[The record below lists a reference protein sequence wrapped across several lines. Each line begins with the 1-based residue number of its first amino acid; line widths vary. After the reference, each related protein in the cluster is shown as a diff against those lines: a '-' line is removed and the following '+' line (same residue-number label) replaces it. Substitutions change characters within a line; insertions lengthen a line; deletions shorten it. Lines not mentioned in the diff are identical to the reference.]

1 MKQIFKRKLIV
12 VCIILVLLGLSG
24 CNSEK
29 EELQVYGGDIVKNNT
44 LMVNG
49 NYLAYELPIISNQK
63 ITSFEIEDYNI
74 SGEGSYDIK
83 YEKLSGGEKYN
94 GWYYY
99 FANLKVKVDN
109 DVKADF
115 SVDSVNINVNNQN
128 IKYNISKMHF
138 ANTEGYWGEKYNTKK
153 RDFVY
158 DCEKTFLFQNIP
170 KNDVQIITLEIQNDC
185 TISEFNCLDFV
196 SINNLAVKVN
206 GNKTDFSDGISVKKG
221 DKVSFEYTL
230 DYKEKVSSMDLLK
243 TTLYITYMDKDKEK
257 LAFIDEQGLMIINYQ
272 NDNFVKE
279 YIDNELAKKEQSK

>member
-109 DVKADF
+109 DVKAD
-115 SVDSVNINVNNQN
+115 
-128 IKYNISKMHF
+128 
-138 ANTEGYWGEKYNTKK
+138 
-153 RDFVY
+153 
-158 DCEKTFLFQNIP
+158 
-170 KNDVQIITLEIQNDC
+170 
-185 TISEFNCLDFV
+185 
-196 SINNLAVKVN
+196 
-206 GNKTDFSDGISVKKG
+206 
-221 DKVSFEYTL
+221 
-230 DYKEKVSSMDLLK
+230 
-243 TTLYITYMDKDKEK
+243 
-257 LAFIDEQGLMIINYQ
+257 
-272 NDNFVKE
+272 
-279 YIDNELAKKEQSK
+279 